1 MPSPV
6 SEPLKDGVQEVTA
19 EYESRAIRESLARN
33 AGNKSRTA
41 RELGV
46 TRKTL
51 AEKIARYGLG

>member
-1 MPSPV
+1 M
-6 SEPLKDGVQEVTA
+6 QEVTA
-19 EYESRAIRESLARN
+19 EYESRAIRESLVRN

-51 AEKIARYGLG
+51 AEKIARYGLE